1 MQLDPQMLEQVLM
14 NLIGNAVKFTR
25 HGEVQVSAK
34 RLNHALVISVN
45 DTGPG
50 ISSEEQKSLFM
61 PFSQGKMGELHH
73 GSGLG
78 LAIAKAL
85 MNQMGGTI
93 DLQSEVNQGTRV
105 TLNLPVQ
112 ISYDALTDVVET
124 ESPPPPV
131 IGKTLRVLIADDHP
145 SSRLLLK
152 RQLASLEI
160 AADEAENG
168 EEALR
173 YLQQDRYDL
182 LITDLNMPVMDG
194 IALTREVR
202 RFDSDLPIWGL
213 TATAQQHERER
224 CLAAGMTDCLF
235 KPITLA
241 QLTRLLAGVS
251 QTNELMFDEKRL
263 AVLAQ
268 NNRVLMLAALHD
280 AQRENRRDL
289 EAARTSACDEDYPSV
304 KYHIHRL
311 NGTAQ
316 LLGINEVITVAQML
330 EERLPDAITAAELF
344 DSLNRIESSL
354 NNLDQSIEKFQR

>member
-1 MQLDPQMLEQVLM
+1 MMHV
-14 NLIGNAVKFTR
+14 
-25 HGEVQVSAK
+25 
-34 RLNHALVISVN
+34 
-45 DTGPG
+45 
-50 ISSEEQKSLFM
+50 
-61 PFSQGKMGELHH
+61 
-73 GSGLG
+73 
-78 LAIAKAL
+78 
-85 MNQMGGTI
+85 
-93 DLQSEVNQGTRV
+93 
-105 TLNLPVQ
+105 
-112 ISYDALTDVVET
+112 TDVVET

-152 RQLASLEI
+152 RQLAFLEI

-280 AQRENRRDL
+280 AQRENRHDL
-289 EAARTSACDEDYPSV
+289 EAARTAAFDEDYPSV

-354 NNLDQSIEKFQR
+354 NNLEQSIEKFQQ